1 MNYHTLLL
9 EFAQAMDHPDRPK
22 QFLSTATQANMAVY
36 RNNVRLNRANA
47 LQIAYPTI
55 FALLGDEFFMAMA
68 DCYTEQTP
76 CHSANLQREG
86 AHFPAFIAQFA
97 PAQAYPYLS
106 DMAHF
111 DWAMHIAHTADDCT
125 AISAQFLA
133 ESVNE
138 LGELVFTLHPAV
150 SIIESPWPIASIYA
164 MHHGQAA
171 PQDLHQA
178 ESVMIW
184 RDQYQVIDAAN
195 AQFLRQLQQAQPLA
209 QALMAA
215 ATLSAN
221 FDPAASLGQLITQ
234 QLILKITPTST
245 ASSQGAEPK

>member
-1 MNYHTLLL
+1 MNYQQAIA
-9 EFAQAMDHPDRPK
+9 EFARTIDQPN
-22 QFLSTATQANMAVY
+22 STNSAISPATQANMAVY

-86 AHFPAFIAQFA
+86 EQFPAFIAQFA
-97 PAQAYPYLS
+97 PAQPYPYLS
-106 DMAHF
+106 DVAQF
-111 DWAMHIAHTADDCT
+111 DWALHIAHTADDCT
-125 AISAQFLA
+125 TLSAQSLA
-133 ESVNE
+133 EYVDE
-138 LGELVFTLHPAV
+138 LSELIFTLHPAV

-171 PQDLHQA
+171 PQDLQQA
-178 ESVMIW
+178 ESVLIW

-215 ATLSAN
+215 ASISAN
-221 FDPAASLGQLITQ
+221 FDPAASLGQLISQ
-234 QLILKITPTST
+234 QLIIKITSTST
-245 ASSQGAEPK
+245 ASSQGALQK